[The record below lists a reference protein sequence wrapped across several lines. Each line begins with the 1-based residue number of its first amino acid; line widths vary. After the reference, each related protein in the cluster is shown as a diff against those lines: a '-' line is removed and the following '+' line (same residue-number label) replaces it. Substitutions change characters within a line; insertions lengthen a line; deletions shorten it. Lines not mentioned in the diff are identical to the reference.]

1 MRRRPHSSP
10 ISAPFRCKHRPSC
23 WLVAALGLL
32 GLLAAFAALNCDLEA
47 LVAWPLA
54 GLALL
59 WSFRSMGREWQRP
72 VRRLLVPATA
82 QPARLDGLALD
93 ELQLFERGP
102 LVLLRWRS
110 GRQRGSLLFLP
121 DTLPRGQRRE
131 LRLAVRAHA
140 VSREAGTMAP

>member
-10 ISAPFRCKHRPSC
+10 ISVPFRCECRPSR

-32 GLLAAFAALNCDLEA
+32 GMLAAFAALSCDLEA

-59 WSFRSMGREWQRP
+59 WSCRLMGREWQRP

-82 QPARLDGLALD
+82 QPARLDERMLD

-110 GRQRGSLLFLP
+110 GGQRGNLLFLP
-121 DTLPRGQRRE
+121 DTLPRGRRRE